1 MSVNTAGNGL
11 KTILRILFGSPDLPP
26 LGRKAFIR
34 EAIFVFLVR
43 WVGTECAS
51 ALLLWIAGVDF
62 TEGVSVWWP
71 IPIGLAIFLVFLV
84 PYIRV
89 MHRRLLAINFPFPSA
104 FVWGAML
111 LYLTL
116 ELTFPTDNIYYLEGA
131 GLMFFLSVYAL
142 LIPWPDSRTT
152 RKKNDARPGF
162 RLSLT
167 RLFSGQSPGIDRN
180 Q

>member
-1 MSVNTAGNGL
+1 MTVHLVLVSVCCCVANSSFTD
-11 KTILRILFGSPDLPP
+11 LRQGEQPIETLH

-34 EAIFVFLVR
+34 EALLVFLVR

-62 TEGVSVWWP
+62 TEGVTVWWP

-142 LIPWPDSRTT
+142 LIPWP
-152 RKKNDARPGF
+152 A
-162 RLSLT
+162 
-167 RLFSGQSPGIDRN
+167 
-180 Q
+180 